1 MNRPIQQTKSLISQH
16 REPDF
21 PVDPIFVQHWSPRAF
36 DASPMSLADLQT
48 ILEAARWAPSAFNI
62 QPWRFVYA
70 LRNDEH
76 WETFL
81 GLLDPFNESWA
92 RHASSLVFLVSDTLT
107 PTHDSSPAKPSR
119 THSFDTGA
127 AWAHLALQAT
137 ALGYQA
143 HAMAGIFFDEVTRQ
157 LSIPERYRVE
167 IAVAIGRQASPT
179 ILSPALREREV
190 PSNRMPLDQIAFD
203 GRFVVD
209 STYDGMS
216 E

>member
-1 MNRPIQQTKSLISQH
+1 MNRPAQQAKSLVSRH

-21 PVDPIFVQHWSPRAF
+21 PVAPIFVQRWSPRAF

-70 LRNDEH
+70 LRDDEH
-76 WETFL
+76 WEAFL
-81 GLLDPFNESWA
+81 RLLDPFNEAWA
-92 RHASSLVFLVSDTLT
+92 HNASALVFVVSDTLT
-107 PTHDSSPAKPSR
+107 PAQGSSPAKPSR

-127 AWAHLALQAT
+127 AWAHLALQASI
-137 ALGYQA
+137 LGYQA
-143 HAMAGIFFDEVTRQ
+143 HAMAGIFFDEVARQ

-179 ILSPALREREV
+179 ILAPALREREV
-190 PSNRMPLDQIAFD
+190 PSNRMPLDRIAFARRCMVDPTID
-203 GRFVVD
+203 GVSD
-209 STYDGMS
+209 
-216 E
+216 

>member
-1 MNRPIQQTKSLISQH
+1 MIRPAQQAKSVVSQH
-16 REPDF
+16 RQPDF
-21 PVDPIFVQHWSPRAF
+21 SIDPIFVQRWSPRAF
-36 DASPMSLADLQT
+36 DALPMSLADLHT

-81 GLLDPFNESWA
+81 GLLDPFNEAWA
-92 RHASSLVFLVSDTLT
+92 HNASALVFVFSDTLT
-107 PTHDSSPAKPSR
+107 PAHGSSPARPSR
-119 THSFDTGA
+119 THSFD
-127 AWAHLALQAT
+127 
-137 ALGYQA
+137 
-143 HAMAGIFFDEVTRQ
+143 VTRQ

-167 IAVAIGRQASPT
+167 IAVAIGRQALPT
-179 ILSPALREREV
+179 ALPPALREREV
-190 PSNRMPLDQIAFD
+190 TSNRTPLDQIAFD

-209 STYDGMS
+209 ATYDGTS